1 VTIPTEQLLNIPG
14 IRVLSVKYDEHK
26 IECQIELTQDYSLC
40 HKCGQKATEFHEHG
54 QELELRHLPL
64 CGRQVILR
72 LRPKR
77 YRCLYCEGAVTT
89 TERADWYNAKA
100 GCTKAY
106 AEFLLLELVN
116 GTLQDVCQEA
126 RGYLR
131 CRARRAQ
138 TLREGRSRLAPT
150 LKILRLLGLDEISL
164 LKGHSDPDLRIA
176 GAGFVTLVSAHDEQ
190 GKPIV
195 LAVLKGREKQ
205 TLIDFLKTI
214 PKRLQDTIKE
224 VCTDLYEGF
233 INAVEEVLPQAKIV
247 ADRFHIAKLYR
258 AAVDEL
264 RKTELKA
271 LKGVL
276 TKEEYARLKGVLWAL
291 QKRREHLTPEEQA
304 LLDRLFDASP
314 LLRKAY
320 TLREKLTRI
329 FDKEHSKKSGRR
341 ALRRWMAA
349 VRKSGLDWP
358 ALGHDRGFDQFL
370 TTLENRMDIITNYF
384 ISRSSSGWVEGLNN
398 KITVLKRR
406 SYGVKNLGNLFRRIW
421 LDLRGYEAFAH

>member
-26 IECQIELTQDYSLC
+26 IECQIELTQGYSLC

-54 QELELRHLPL
+54 PELELRHLPL
-64 CGRQVILR
+64 YGRQVILR

-77 YRCLYCEGAVTT
+77 YRCLYCEGAVTP

-116 GTLQDVCQEA
+116 GTLQDA
-126 RGYLR
+126 AKKRGVTYDVVRGVLKR
-131 CRARRAQ
+131 SVKG
-138 TLREGRSRLAPT
+138 EVDGRQ
-150 LKILRLLGLDEISL
+150 LKVLRLLGLDEISL
-164 LKGHSDPDLRIA
+164 LKGHSD
-176 GAGFVTLVSAHDEQ
+176 FVTLVSAHDEQ

-205 TLIDFLKTI
+205 TLIDSLKTI

-247 ADRFHIAKLYR
+247 ADRFHVATLYR

-276 TKEEYARLKGVLWAL
+276 TKEEYARLKGVRWAL
-291 QKRREHLTPEEQA
+291 RKRREHLTPEEQA

-329 FDKEHSKKSGRR
+329 FDKEHSQKSGRR

-349 VRKSGLDWP
+349 VRASGLDC
-358 ALGHDRGFDQFL
+358 FDKFL
-370 TTLENRMDIITNYF
+370 TTLENRMDLITNYF

-398 KITVLKRR
+398 KMALWELSWNRLQKPFACPAKSLKT
-406 SYGVKNLGNLFRRIW
+406 LGRC
-421 LDLRGYEAFAH
+421 